1 MKRVHPPSAVASL
14 LWLALIYVLFAWFV
28 SHSPA
33 LNRLRWDVTRDRLF
47 SLDPGTRRILE
58 RIEEPIQLRLF
69 FSPEIAER
77 YPALRAY
84 KERVDKLL
92 GEMQLYSHGRL
103 QIRWLRPTP
112 FSREEDLAFAH
123 GLRPVPGTEPGKAL
137 FFGISGTNGL
147 DGLETLP
154 FLSPEQEPFLEYRL
168 ARLIYRLLDNSP
180 RQVALVSQLPDDTL
194 WNRQDAFGMGVALY
208 PLQHDIQTRRLSLPL
223 NDISPETDLLLLLHP
238 PPLDAVSVQ
247 AIGKYLAG
255 GGKMAVFV
263 DPLLITPAPLT
274 LAVQS
279 DVAGL
284 EKILGFTL
292 ANGQVLI
299 DPQLSADSDLI
310 RNEDKGSSDLATET
324 TPPVLL
330 TLHGQAIY
338 REDILTR
345 DLRRLNLVAA
355 GALVP
360 EKSRNEN
367 AQLRVL
373 WQSSGAARLV
383 GRQNLTRL
391 DSVASQEQ
399 SDKSPAGSGTEV
411 TGYPLAV
418 RVTPAVTA
426 ADQGDHGRQKTAT
439 GNKQPQVVP
448 GGVVLV
454 ADTDWLL
461 NHAWT
466 RRSVDESGQSVY
478 LAFADNGKFFQNLV
492 DHLSSSPDLIA
503 IPPRHHADRPFT
515 RVIRLRQ
522 RSEKKFH
529 QTEQRLI
536 NQLRE
541 TERVLNQWQQNKDPQ
556 DKLILTPEQQQELQ
570 RFRQIKLDIR
580 EKLRAVRRDF
590 DQDVASLGRI
600 VLGFNLALVP
610 VLLAL
615 TGLLSWRWRRHHR
628 RKAAK
633 QGPGRRSHASVLE

>member
-14 LWLALIYVLFAWFV
+14 LWLALIYALFAWFV

-147 DGLETLP
+147 DGLETL
-154 FLSPEQEPFLEYRL
+154 
-168 ARLIYRLLDNSP
+168 RLIYRLLDNSP

-310 RNEDKGSSDLATET
+310 RNEEKGSSDLATET

-360 EKSRNEN
+360 EKSRN
-367 AQLRVL
+367 
-373 WQSSGAARLV
+373 
-383 GRQNLTRL
+383 
-391 DSVASQEQ
+391 D
-399 SDKSPAGSGTEV
+399 
-411 TGYPLAV
+411 LAV

-426 ADQGDHGRQKTAT
+426 ADQGEHGRQKAAT

-615 TGLLSWRWRRHHR
+615 TGLLSWRWRRHQR